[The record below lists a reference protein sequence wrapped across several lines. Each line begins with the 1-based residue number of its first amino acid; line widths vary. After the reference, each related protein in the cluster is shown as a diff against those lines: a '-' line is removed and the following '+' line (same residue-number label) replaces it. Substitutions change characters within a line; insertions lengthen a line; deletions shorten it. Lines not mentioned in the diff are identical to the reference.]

1 MKLTTALVNVQTAP
15 PAPASRIAQ
24 VGEALGVP
32 LPGDLC
38 ALWSESDGV
47 EGDMDDNV
55 HVVVWGTDEIVSL
68 NAAYEVSEFFPGLIL
83 VGSDGGDTGVGFL
96 GSTERI
102 EYVAVPLIGMG
113 PDAILAR
120 GADLV
125 ALLSAFSASMVD
137 E

>member
-1 MKLTTALVNVQTAP
+1 
-15 PAPASRIAQ
+15 
-24 VGEALGVP
+24 
-32 LPGDLC
+32 
-38 ALWSESDGV
+38 
-47 EGDMDDNV
+47 MDDNV